1 MFENVD
7 GEVLSLV
14 DNQDGF
20 AAVCIGFEQVD
31 VKPIDQLFD
40 AALFRPGYME
50 FVTDGFKQFDDAD
63 FGIEDVGNHDVLRQL
78 LKEAAAEGG
87 FASPDLAGQQNESA
101 VTLDP
106 VFQVCKSLSMMLTHV
121 KIEWIGRDRERIFIE
136 AKI

>member
-1 MFENVD
+1 
-7 GEVLSLV
+7 
-14 DNQDGF
+14 
-20 AAVCIGFEQVD
+20 
-31 VKPIDQLFD
+31 
-40 AALFRPGYME
+40 ME

-78 LKEAAAEGG
+78 LKEAAAEGR
-87 FASPDLAGQQNESA
+87 FAGPDLTGQKDETT